1 MEESK
6 FIAQN
11 QSFYLAALT
20 ELAGK
25 YAVWNLPKFCPLRVL
40 AKCIHGR
47 CLIKDTLQQNCLK
60 KVPGNLTVFWVVL
73 DTVPFSGH
81 KHLGS
86 QSLGLW
92 LVLQELSIGEAVFFQ
107 SLKSSEAGCSSLI
120 MKYVPSTLPTK
131 LNIEPVEQ
139 FFFNIQK
146 KSIHFHRAGKK
157 DKFGA

>member
-1 MEESK
+1 MYSWEVSHQRHSSTKLPEEGSREPY
-6 FIAQN
+6 
-11 QSFYLAALT
+11 S
-20 ELAGK
+20 
-25 YAVWNLPKFCPLRVL
+25 
-40 AKCIHGR
+40 
-47 CLIKDTLQQNCLK
+47 
-60 KVPGNLTVFWVVL
+60 FWVVL